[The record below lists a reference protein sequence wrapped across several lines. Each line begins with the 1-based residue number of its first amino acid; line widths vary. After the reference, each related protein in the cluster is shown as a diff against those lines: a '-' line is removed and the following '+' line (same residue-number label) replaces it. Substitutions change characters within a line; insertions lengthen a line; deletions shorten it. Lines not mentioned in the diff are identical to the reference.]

1 MDYKLYRF
9 VFQGAVHFG
18 RQNLDEGE
26 YTCCA
31 DTVFSALCQEALK
44 AGGDVL
50 QSLYGAAKEGKLL
63 LSDAFPYMGGTF
75 FLPKPIKHI
84 DFGERAGDSTVK
96 KAFKRLKYIPAD
108 MLDIY
113 LQGGYDIMA
122 APDLRALGDFEMKT
136 VASIRGEEETRPY
149 RVGTFYYHPGNGLY
163 LIAGYEGEEIRELL
177 EKLLRSLSFS
187 GLGGKRASGF
197 GRFVLSC
204 DGIPAELKKR
214 LEGTGTGYMTL
225 SAALPTDE
233 EMETVMGGAEYL
245 LSKRSGF
252 ISSENYAEEQMRKRD
267 LYVFRAGSC
276 FSTRF
281 CGDIYDVSDGR
292 GRHPVYRYAKPML
305 MEV

>member
-1 MDYKLYRF
+1 M
-9 VFQGAVHFG
+9 
-18 RQNLDEGE
+18 
-26 YTCCA
+26 
-31 DTVFSALCQEALK
+31 
-44 AGGDVL
+44 
-50 QSLYGAAKEGKLL
+50 
-63 LSDAFPYMGGTF
+63 
-75 FLPKPIKHI
+75 
-84 DFGERAGDSTVK
+84 
-96 KAFKRLKYIPAD
+96 
-108 MLDIY
+108 
-113 LQGGYDIMA
+113 
-122 APDLRALGDFEMKT
+122 
-136 VASIRGEEETRPY
+136 
-149 RVGTFYYHPGNGLY
+149 
-163 LIAGYEGEEIRELL
+163 
-177 EKLLRSLSFS
+177 RSLSFS